1 MADQTL
7 LDRDLR
13 SCLRVAEFV
22 FSEPTLDKF
31 LRLVLVEAM
40 RRVDADRGSIFLL
53 DRGKQELVG
62 FAMTGID
69 DPAKVSLPVT
79 QGLVGHVAISS
90 ETLNI
95 RDAYADKRFFSG
107 VDQDTGYRTRAVLC
121 CPMQVFSEFEEADD
135 HRTVGV
141 LELLNPR
148 SKEHFD
154 DDDERAATRLLSFA
168 SVRLR
173 EYSLIE
179 EVLRSHERLQNEV
192 ANFRG
197 YADENAVFRS
207 FVGKSSVIERLK
219 QMIWTVAPYDSS
231 VLILGESGTG
241 KELVARCVHGL
252 STRKDGPFVAINCA
266 AVPETLL
273 ESELFGIES
282 GVATG
287 VSKRIGKVEQ
297 ANSGTLFLDEIGEMS
312 ASMQAKL
319 LRVLQEKE
327 ITRVGGKSP
336 IAVDV
341 RIVCATLR
349 KLDQLVAKGDFREDL
364 YYRLKVVGV
373 DVPSLRERKE
383 DIPYLSQFFLNNL
396 NEKYGVRPVRHFS
409 PEVLLQFERMDW
421 PGNVRQLQNEVE
433 RLFILGGNSDGL
445 ISPEQVSVV
454 ARAAHKDPVAD
465 SADKLPVEAHEG
477 IDSDRGILT
486 LGVLHQPLAEI
497 LSKVE
502 RILVLNA
509 LQRNHGN
516 KTHVAEE
523 LGISR
528 EGLRKMLIR
537 WGVEGEV
544 EKSKGE

>member
-1 MADQTL
+1 MTEKSLMDL
-7 LDRDLR
+7 DLR

-31 LRLVLVEAM
+31 LRHVLVEAM

-53 DRGKQELVG
+53 DRSKQALVG

-69 DPAKVSLPVT
+69 DPAKVTLPVT

-107 VDQDTGYRTRAVLC
+107 VDQHTGYRTRAVLC
-121 CPMQVFSEFEEADD
+121 CPMQVFSEFDAVDD

-148 SKEHFD
+148 SKDHFD
-154 DDDERAATRLLSFA
+154 DDDERAVTRLLSFA

-179 EVLRSHERLQNEV
+179 DVLRSHERLQNEV

-197 YADENAVFRS
+197 YADENAVFRA
-207 FVGKSSVIERLK
+207 FVGKSSAIERLK

-231 VLILGESGTG
+231 VLVSGESGTG
-241 KELVARCVHGL
+241 KELVARCLHGL
-252 STRKDGPFVAINCA
+252 SNRRTEPFVAINCA

-297 ANSGTLFLDEIGEMS
+297 ANGGTLFLDEIGEMS

-336 IAVDV
+336 ISVDV

-349 KLDQLVAKGDFREDL
+349 KLDQLVAKGEFREDL
-364 YYRLKVVGV
+364 YYRLKVVGI
-373 DVPSLRERKE
+373 DVPTLRDRKE
-383 DIPYLSQFFLNNL
+383 DIPYLSQYFLTNL
-396 NEKYGVRPVRHFS
+396 NEKYAVRPVRHFS
-409 PEVLLQFERMDW
+409 PEVFLQFERMDW

-433 RLFILGGNSDGL
+433 RLFILGGNSEGL
-445 ISPEQVSVV
+445 ISPEQVSAG
-454 ARAAHKDPVAD
+454 ARSSSLESAPVFGEQ
-465 SADKLPVEAHEG
+465 LPLEAHEG
-477 IDSDRGILT
+477 IDSQRGILT
-486 LGVLHQPLAEI
+486 LGVSQQPLAEI

-537 WGVEGEV
+537 WGVELEG
-544 EKSKGE
+544 EKSKSE